1 LNSTI
6 AFKKRYR
13 YRSAKL
19 RNNQITTFMTFQTK
33 KHLKNITLSLL
44 FLGFQFAAAQN
55 HPNLVL
61 TKQGVREI
69 QSQLGKVPL
78 FDASLADVKAEVD
91 AEIAVGI
98 QVPIPKDFSGGYTHE
113 RHKRNFLILEKAGV
127 LYQILGDEKYGI
139 YVRDMLLA
147 YAKLYPTLPLHP
159 QKRSYAR
166 GKIFWQAL
174 NDSNWLVYVSQAY
187 DCVYDFISPADRAV
201 IEKDLFRPF
210 ADFISTGSPQ
220 FFNRVHNHST
230 WGNVAVGMLA
240 LVLDDSELLDRA
252 LNGLKNDGLPPG
264 MKDSDG
270 GLIKK
275 EGQKTGFLANVD
287 EPFSPDGYYTEGPY
301 YQRYAMYPF
310 LVFAEALQNNKP
322 DLKIF
327 EYKNGILIKSVYT
340 LLNLTNSAGE
350 FFPLNDGQKGMS
362 YNSRE
367 LVSAVDIAYLFGGK
381 DPSLLSVAEKQG
393 RVSLNA
399 PGMAVALGIRDK
411 RATPFEKKSIDLSDG
426 TDGKQGGVA
435 IIRNKR
441 SNDELTLVLK
451 YAAQGLSH
459 GHYDKLSFSY
469 YNNATELL
477 QDYGL
482 ARFVNIEQKGGGN
495 YLKENTTWAKQTIA
509 HNTLIQNETS
519 HFNGDFDTG
528 NKFASEKYIYDVSN
542 PKMQI
547 VSAIENNAYPGT
559 SLHRTM
565 ALIEEDG
572 FERPFLLDIMQVD
585 SKTANQYDLPYYYF
599 GQLMSENFKLE
610 TPKTLEP
617 LGKANGY
624 QHLWKEASATVSEPN
639 AKISW
644 LNEGKFYTLTA
655 VVQPKDEVLFVRTGA
670 NDPSFNLRRDPGII
684 FRKKDAAKA
693 TFVSVLES
701 HGNYS
706 NVTELAVN
714 ASSNIASLEI
724 VYEDASYIGVNIKSK
739 VGVSTL
745 LVLSTKDNNPKKKHQ
760 LKIKDK
766 TYKWVGVYHKTTIK

>member
-1 LNSTI
+1 M
-6 AFKKRYR
+6 AV
-13 YRSAKL
+13 
-19 RNNQITTFMTFQTK
+19 
-33 KHLKNITLSLL
+33 
-44 FLGFQFAAAQN
+44 AQE
-55 HPNLVL
+55 HPSLVL
-61 TKQGVREI
+61 TP
-69 QSQLGKVPL
+69 QSVKDIRAQLGKVPL
-78 FDASLADVKAEVD
+78 FDASLADVKFEVD
-91 AEIAVGI
+91 AEIALGI
-98 QVPIPKDFSGGYTHE
+98 EVPIPKDFSGGYTHE
-113 RHKRNFLILEKAGV
+113 RHKRNFLIMEKAGV
-127 LYQILGDEKYGI
+127 LYQILGDEKYAV

-159 QKRSYAR
+159 QERSYAR

-187 DCVYDFISPADRAV
+187 DCVYDFISPTDRAHL
-201 IEKDLFRPF
+201 EKDLFRPF
-210 ADFISTGSPQ
+210 ADFISIGSPQ

-230 WGNVAVGMLA
+230 WGNVAVGMIA
-240 LVLDDSELLDRA
+240 LVLHDDELLDRA

-270 GLIKK
+270 GLIRK

-310 LVFAEALQNNKP
+310 LIFAEALQNNKP

-327 EYKNGILIKSVYT
+327 EYKKGILVKSVYA

-362 YNSRE
+362 YYSRE

-381 DPSLLSVAEKQG
+381 DPSLLSIAEKQA
-393 RVSLNA
+393 RVSLNS
-399 PGMAVALGIRDK
+399 PGIAVALGIRDK
-411 RATPFEKKSIDLSDG
+411 LAKPFEKKSIDLSDG

-435 IIRNKR
+435 IIRNKTG
-441 SNDELTLVLK
+441 NDELTLVMK

-469 YNNATELL
+469 YHNATEIL

-519 HFNGDFDTG
+519 HFNGDFETG
-528 NKFASEKYIYDVSN
+528 NKFASEKYFYDGSN
-542 PKMQI
+542 PKIQI
-547 VSAIENNAYPGT
+547 ISAKENNAYPGT
-559 SLHRTM
+559 TLHRTM
-565 ALIEEDG
+565 ALIQEDG

-585 SKTANQYDLPYYYF
+585 SKTANQYDLPFYYF
-599 GQLMSENFKLE
+599 GQLMSENFSLE
-610 TPKTLEP
+610 TPKSLEP
-617 LGKANGY
+617 LGKKNGY
-624 QHLWKEASATVSEPN
+624 QHLWKEASATLSEPN

-644 LNEGKFYTLTA
+644 LDEERFYTLTA
-655 VVQPKDEVLFVRTGA
+655 VTHPNDEVLFVRTGA
-670 NDPSFNLRRDPGII
+670 NDPNFNLRRDPGII
-684 FRKKDAAKA
+684 FRKKNAKNS

-701 HGNYS
+701 HGSYS
-706 NVTELAVN
+706 TVTESAVN
-714 ASSNIASLEI
+714 ASSSIATLEI
-724 VYEDASYIGVNIKSK
+724 VYEDPYYIGVNIKNKS
-739 VGVSTL
+739 GVSSL
-745 LVLSTKDNNPKKKHQ
+745 LLFSTKDNSAVKKHQ

-766 TYKWVGVYHKTTIK
+766 TYKWTGVYYKTTNK

>member
-1 LNSTI
+1 MKIPFIKKST
-6 AFKKRYR
+6 FG
-13 YRSAKL
+13 L
-19 RNNQITTFMTFQTK
+19 
-33 KHLKNITLSLL
+33 LLL
-44 FLGFQFAAAQN
+44 FQMAVAQE
-55 HPNLVL
+55 HPSLVL
-61 TKQGVREI
+61 TP
-69 QSQLGKVPL
+69 QSVKDIRAQLGKVPL
-78 FDASLADVKAEVD
+78 FDASLADVKFEVD
-91 AEIAVGI
+91 AEIALGI
-98 QVPIPKDFSGGYTHE
+98 EVPIPKDFSGGYTHE
-113 RHKRNFLILEKAGV
+113 RHKRNFLIMEKAGV
-127 LYQILGDEKYGI
+127 LYQILGDEKYAV

-159 QKRSYAR
+159 QERSYAR

-187 DCVYDFISPADRAV
+187 DCVYDFISPTDRAHL
-201 IEKDLFRPF
+201 EKDLFRPF
-210 ADFISTGSPQ
+210 ADFISIGSPQ

-230 WGNVAVGMLA
+230 WGNVAVGMIA
-240 LVLDDSELLDRA
+240 LVLHDDELLDRA

-270 GLIKK
+270 GLIRK

-310 LVFAEALQNNKP
+310 LIFAEALQNNKP

-327 EYKNGILIKSVYT
+327 EYKKGILVKSVYA

-362 YNSRE
+362 YYSRE

-381 DPSLLSVAEKQG
+381 DPSLLSIAEKQA
-393 RVSLNA
+393 RVSLNS
-399 PGMAVALGIRDK
+399 PGIAVALGIRDK
-411 RATPFEKKSIDLSDG
+411 LAKPFEKKSIDLSDG

-435 IIRNKR
+435 IIRNKTG
-441 SNDELTLVLK
+441 NDELTLVMK

-469 YNNATELL
+469 YHNATEIL

-519 HFNGDFDTG
+519 HFNGDFETG
-528 NKFASEKYIYDVSN
+528 NKFASEKYFYDGSN
-542 PKMQI
+542 PKIQI
-547 VSAIENNAYPGT
+547 ISAKENNAYPGT
-559 SLHRTM
+559 TLHRTM
-565 ALIEEDG
+565 ALIQEDG

-585 SKTANQYDLPYYYF
+585 SKTANQYDLPFYYF
-599 GQLMSENFKLE
+599 GQLMSENFSLE
-610 TPKTLEP
+610 TPKSLEP
-617 LGKANGY
+617 LGKKNGY
-624 QHLWKEASATVSEPN
+624 QHLWKEASATLSEPN

-644 LNEGKFYTLTA
+644 LDEERFYTLTA
-655 VVQPKDEVLFVRTGA
+655 VTHPNDEVLFVRTGA
-670 NDPSFNLRRDPGII
+670 NDPNFNLRRDPGII
-684 FRKKDAAKA
+684 FRKKNAKNS

-701 HGNYS
+701 HGSYS
-706 NVTELAVN
+706 TVTESAVN
-714 ASSNIASLEI
+714 ASSSIATLEI
-724 VYEDASYIGVNIKSK
+724 VYEDPYYIGVNIKNKS
-739 VGVSTL
+739 GVSSL
-745 LVLSTKDNNPKKKHQ
+745 LLFSTKDNSAVKKHQ

-766 TYKWVGVYHKTTIK
+766 TYKWTGVYYKTTNK